1 VREHFHGA
9 DIGLFF
15 SHYPLS
21 RAFIGPVICCG
32 PAAVSWKTHSDDGG
46 FWNVWS
52 FWYRQPPRPVCPR
65 KWSWSW
71 SL

>member
-1 VREHFHGA
+1 MKEVGYASWVLPSTYEREKVREHFQGA

-46 FWNVWS
+46 F
-52 FWYRQPPRPVCPR
+52 
-65 KWSWSW
+65 
-71 SL
+71 